1 MLKFFEQFDK
11 SLLYIKY
18 NDEIVLYISS
28 QDVVF
33 SQYFEGALND
43 LKEENPTIY
52 NEICSKIR
60 AAI

>member
-18 NDEIVLYISS
+18 NDEIVLYIS
-28 QDVVF
+28 